1 MWPGQRM
8 APGSASDEMI
18 RHHATV
24 ILQVAESIVN
34 TGRFDLR
41 FIIFPLFM
49 AGTAT
54 SSGDQKMLAMDLI
67 SNMEKEGLGRNATT
81 IRQVL
86 QIVYERQTQ
95 QFMTVG
101 HPLNVDWAEIM
112 VEQGLQV
119 VNFGL

>member
-1 MWPGQRM
+1 MWPGQRL
-8 APGSASDEMI
+8 APDSASDEI
-18 RHHATV
+18 IGHHAAV
-24 ILQVAESIVN
+24 ILQVTENIVN
-34 TGRFDLR
+34 SGRFDLR

-49 AGTAT
+49 AGVATA
-54 SSGDQKMLAMDLI
+54 SGGQKMMAMDLM
-67 SNMEKEGLGRNATT
+67 SSMEKEGVGRNATT
-81 IRQVL
+81 TRHVL

-101 HPLNVDWAEIM
+101 HSLDVDWAGIM